1 MRKGGV
7 ETAVGTVK
15 KRRQL
20 GKAERKLLGGRRTHG
35 DVTELAT
42 RAWNLSVQVQVR
54 IGNGQ
59 NVRRFRKIANQ
70 VDHGTVTGG
79 FRSAERKAEDGAEM
93 VFELAGD
100 RPFYRPVAGIV
111 NARRHFVS
119 EEEAPLL
126 EKLDGQ
132 HADVLQRLENA
143 TGNVFGG
150 ALDRRIE

>member
-1 MRKGGV
+1 LGKSGV
-7 ETAVGTVK
+7 ETEVGPVK
-15 KRRQL
+15 KRRQF
-20 GKAERKLLGGRRTHG
+20 GKAERQSVGGSRTHG
-35 DVTELAT
+35 DVTELAA
-42 RAWNLSVQVQVR
+42 RAWSLSVQVQMR

-70 VDHGTVTGG
+70 VDHGTVTGWSG
-79 FRSAERKAEDGAEM
+79 GAERKAEDRAQM

-100 RPFYRPVAGIV
+100 RPFDGPVAGIV

-119 EEEAPLL
+119 EEAALVL